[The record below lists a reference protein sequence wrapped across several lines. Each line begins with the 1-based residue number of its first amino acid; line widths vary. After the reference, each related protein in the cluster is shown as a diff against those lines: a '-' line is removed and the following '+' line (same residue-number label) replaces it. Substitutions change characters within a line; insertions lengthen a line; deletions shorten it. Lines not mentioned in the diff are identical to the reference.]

1 MGLDATAREANVRDS
16 LKKFFV
22 DTLETIENISLTFD
36 KGLSVPKIQG
46 NSLDKWVSINFKEIE
61 TDLVAR
67 HSIDI
72 VCCSR
77 KDTEGFI
84 LAQLR
89 DKVMGYLEDKDQFD
103 SIRRIS
109 LYRSSA
115 TEAWTKIGG
124 IMAYPGNESRQ
135 MEDEDGTKFKIINVD
150 LRWAIK

>member
-1 MGLDATAREANVRDS
+1 MALDSTAREANLRDS

-22 DTLETIENISLTFD
+22 DSLEIIEKLNLTFD

-46 NSLDKWVSINFKEIE
+46 TSIDKWVSINFKEIE
-61 TDLVAR
+61 TDTVAR
-67 HSIDI
+67 HAIDI

-103 SIRRIS
+103 SIRRIP

-115 TEAWTKIGG
+115 TETWTKVGG
-124 IMAYPGNESRQ
+124 IMVYPGIESMQ
-135 MEDEDGTKFKIINVD
+135 MESEDGTKFKIINVD